1 VAEDPDILLSRVG
14 VRIVQRRQELGLMQ
28 KDLAARLEMAQT
40 YLAQI
45 EHGRQNLTI
54 RTLAKIANALDTTV
68 VALLA

>member
-1 VAEDPDILLSRVG
+1 
-14 VRIVQRRQELGLMQ
+14 MQ